1 MALNLA
7 ALQKQ
12 FWKQR
17 EQENHAFQKDQKF
30 KDEQEKLGETYQS
43 MNNSYKYFNNIRK
56 NLNKT
61 YNTRKRNN
69 SFLQNYYKNPYNLVG
84 KKKNTGT
91 MRKRV
96 NPEFA
101 RLGIP
106 VPPSQEV
113 GSALVPLGAKIK
125 KNGGRRTRRHRHRA
139 K

>member
-12 FWKQR
+12 FWTKRANENRAFQT
-17 EQENHAFQKDQKF
+17 EQEF
-30 KDEQEKLGETYQS
+30 KQQQEKTEEIVQS

-69 SFLQNYYKNPYNLVG
+69 SILQNYHKNPYNLVG
-84 KKKNTGT
+84 KKKNTET

-96 NPEFA
+96 NPEFK

-113 GSALVPLGAKIK
+113 GSTLVPLGAKIK
-125 KNGGRRTRRHRHRA
+125 KNGGRRTRRHRA